1 MKLFG
6 KNIKSSDIRDFIFV
20 ILMVII
26 LIIAWRFTVE
36 KDNSNE
42 LSTDF
47 EIVEAVDSYV
57 ENGEVVIIYKA
68 YEKETEKV
76 YYITSNNTVLIN
88 YTEDVEEK

>member
-6 KNIKSSDIRDFIFV
+6 KNIKSSDIRDVIFV
-20 ILMVII
+20 ISMIII
-26 LIIAWRFTVE
+26 LIISFLITE
-36 KDNSNE
+36 YKENDT
-42 LSTDF
+42 LSMDF